1 MKTSNKEEARNLRK
15 RAEEIFK
22 NKTKSNVPLSEFD
35 TMKLIHELEVHQ
47 IELDMQNEELL
58 NAKIEAIEAKEKYV
72 ELYDFAPSGH
82 FSLSTEGQIL
92 ECNHAGAKL
101 FGKNRSELIKR
112 KFVLFVSNSSKIV
125 FKDFLEIVCQ
135 SKTKEESEVRLMSDK
150 NETCVVLLSGLFV
163 EKSNTAY

>member
-58 NAKIEAIEAKEKYV
+58 NAKIEAIEAKEKRWT
-72 ELYDFAPSGH
+72 G
-82 FSLSTEGQIL
+82 
-92 ECNHAGAKL
+92 
-101 FGKNRSELIKR
+101 
-112 KFVLFVSNSSKIV
+112 
-125 FKDFLEIVCQ
+125 
-135 SKTKEESEVRLMSDK
+135 
-150 NETCVVLLSGLFV
+150 
-163 EKSNTAY
+163 TAS